1 MKLQPWDLFIPA
13 GLIITGIVILLVIA
27 GCQEDALMPP
37 ADIKI
42 ERVPELG
49 YEIVIE
55 ELISKGGVYRLS
67 NNHPRDIA
75 RRAYADELGRL
86 LAQETFNEYMANNFG
101 SPNTAK

>member
-1 MKLQPWDLFIPA
+1 MKLQPRDLFIPA

-27 GCQEDALMPP
+27 GCQENALMPP

-55 ELISKGGVYRLS
+55 RTY
-67 NNHPRDIA
+67 
-75 RRAYADELGRL
+75 
-86 LAQETFNEYMANNFG
+86 F
-101 SPNTAK
+101 